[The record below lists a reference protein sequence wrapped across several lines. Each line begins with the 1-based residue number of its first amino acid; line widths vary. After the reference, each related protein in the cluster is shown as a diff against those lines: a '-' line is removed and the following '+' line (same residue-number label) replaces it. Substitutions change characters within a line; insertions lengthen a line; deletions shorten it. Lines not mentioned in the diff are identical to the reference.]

1 MLDVIPGY
9 TALSVV
15 SDTGEFL
22 IYRVIVNE
30 LHKAL
35 IPSRALFAGGKF
47 DQYKRD
53 VPGVASGVEIHY
65 REPEVVAEPETSS
78 NSSEVASDAL
88 HSVLES

>member
-1 MLDVIPGY
+1 MQDVIPGY

-30 LHKAL
+30 LHKVL
-35 IPSRALFAGGKF
+35 IPLRALFAGGKF

-53 VPGVASGVEIHY
+53 VPGAASGVEIHLP
-65 REPEVVAEPETSS
+65 RAGGGSGTGNIFEFIRSRKRRPA
-78 NSSEVASDAL
+78 
-88 HSVLES
+88 